1 MSMSKKDFIAL
12 ADANGSTKHTP
23 GPWVVKSTD
32 EDINTKTI
40 IDSNEFWIAK
50 VLNFNHA
57 SDDIGESRA
66 NANLIAAAPAM
77 YEALSQVQAFI
88 QTLVEADVL
97 AYPTKLTDAVEL
109 ALAQAEGKQGE
120 AQANA
125 ALIAAAPAM
134 YQELVKQRDWLLH
147 VMKQVQAPA
156 SVMLGFEQSIKYLNL
171 TIAQAEGK

>member
-1 MSMSKKDFIAL
+1 MNKPAQF
-12 ADANGSTKHTP
+12 TQ

-40 IDSNEFWIAK
+40 IDSDEFWIAK

-88 QTLVEADVL
+88 KTLVEADVL
-97 AYPTKLTDAVEL
+97 AYPTKLTDAVEV
-109 ALAQAEGKQGE
+109 ALAQAEGKQ
-120 AQANA
+120 
-125 ALIAAAPAM
+125 
-134 YQELVKQRDWLLH
+134 
-147 VMKQVQAPA
+147 
-156 SVMLGFEQSIKYLNL
+156 
-171 TIAQAEGK
+171 